1 MQHPSQQSE
10 LDSSLIA
17 HSSVRFRHQECYQ
30 FTMLAPS
37 AFWLPLQVYTSHI
50 VQALLPPMTLSTTC
64 PQEEEA
70 LRLWKSCSGSVDP
83 PTGNAT
89 GTQKAWDR
97 PVAVASASS
106 LISEASPIARARLL
120 ASQQKEAGAWLTA
133 PPLSVLGLQMDND
146 SIGGEERAKNIKF
159 SSLLPP
165 CLLNY
170 CLIN

>member
-17 HSSVRFRHQECYQ
+17 HSFGRFRHQECYHAGALCL
-30 FTMLAPS
+30 FG
-37 AFWLPLQVYTSHI
+37 FRCRYLPHSPGP
-50 VQALLPPMTLSTTC
+50 ASSLPPLTLSTTR
-64 PQEEEA
+64 PQEEEE

-106 LISEASPIARARLL
+106 LISKASPIARARLL
-120 ASQQKEAGAWLTA
+120 ASQQKEA
-133 PPLSVLGLQMDND
+133 VLG
-146 SIGGEERAKNIKF
+146 
-159 SSLLPP
+159 SLLHL
-165 CLLNY
+165 CLH
-170 CLIN
+170 

>member
-1 MQHPSQQSE
+1 
-10 LDSSLIA
+10 
-17 HSSVRFRHQECYQ
+17 
-30 FTMLAPS
+30 MLAPS
-37 AFWLPLQVYTSHI
+37 AFLASAAGTSHI
-50 VQALLPPMTLSTTC
+50 VQALLPPMTLSTTR
-64 PQEEEA
+64 PQEEA

-133 PPLSVLGLQMDND
+133 PPLSALGLRMNNN
-146 SIGGEERAKNIKF
+146 SLGGKERTKNIKF